1 MATQM
6 EFIETQ
12 IKNLEAVQKV
22 RETEND
28 FSNWRL
34 CSDEEIKGRI
44 AELKN
49 LRDMIKANAFEK
61 EPSPLGNDLT
71 LLGAVYIPDNDFGLT
86 ERYYN
91 VNQLVELLRTFKANP
106 EVVQFIADMME
117 I

>member
-12 IKNLEAVQKV
+12 IKNLEAVLKI

-34 CSDEEIKGRI
+34 SSDDELKGRI
-44 AELKN
+44 GELKN
-49 LRDMIKANAFEK
+49 IKDMIKANVFDK
-61 EPSPLGNDLT
+61 EPVPLGE
-71 LLGAVYIPDNDFGLT
+71 LLGTIYIPDNQLSIQ

-91 VNQLVELLRTFKANP
+91 VNQLVELLRNFKANP

>member
-1 MATQM
+1 MATEMQY
-6 EFIETQ
+6 IESK
-12 IKNLEAVQKV
+12 IKNLEEVQKV
-22 RETEND
+22 RETDND

-34 CSDEEIKGRI
+34 CSDEELKGRI

-49 LRDMIKANAFEK
+49 LRDMLKANAFEK
-61 EPSPLGNDLT
+61 EPSPLGEEST

>member
-49 LRDMIKANAFEK
+49 LRDMIKANA
-61 EPSPLGNDLT
+61 LGNDLV

>member
-6 EFIETQ
+6 EFLETQ
-12 IKNLEAVQKV
+12 IKELEEVIKV
-22 RETEND
+22 RETGND

-34 CSDEEIKGRI
+34 CSDEFLKGNLS
-44 AELKN
+44 ALKN
-49 LRDMIKANAFEK
+49 IRDMIKANAYEA
-61 EPSPLGNDLT
+61 ESSPLGSELT
-71 LLGAVYIPDNDFGLT
+71 LLGAVYIPDNQLGIP

-91 VNQLVELLRTFKANP
+91 INQLVELMRANKANP

>member
-6 EFIETQ
+6 EFLQ
-12 IKNLEAVQKV
+12 NKIKSLEEAIKV
-22 RETEND
+22 RETGND

-34 CSDEEIKGRI
+34 CSDEHLKGELAAAKDIVSRI
-44 AELKN
+44 NNHEFN
-49 LRDMIKANAFEK
+49 EDV
-61 EPSPLGNDLT
+61 T
-71 LLGAVYIPDNDFGLT
+71 LLGAVYMPDNDFGIT

-117 I
+117 F

>member
-1 MATQM
+1 MATQT
-6 EFIETQ
+6 EWIENS
-12 IKNLEAVQKV
+12 IKSIEEALAT
-22 RETEND
+22 REHGND

-34 CSDEEIKGRI
+34 CSDDYLKGSL

-49 LRDMIKANAFEK
+49 IRDMAKANAFEK
-61 EPSPLGNDLT
+61 EPSPLGNELT

-91 VNQLVELLRTFKANP
+91 VNQLVELLRAFKANP